1 MSETKQSALGN
12 RSLIRFVA
20 TNLLANAA
28 EWAFFVGALVYA
40 FDKGGARTAGIAS
53 LALLVPTA
61 IAAPTAG
68 AMAHRRRPQRVRLAA
83 VGVHT
88 LALGAATL
96 AAFADAPA
104 AVVVGCCSAAAAAYT
119 FLGPAGAVMLPA
131 IVRSARELTTANVWV
146 GFCES
151 VSMLGGPLLAT
162 ALLAL
167 EGPASVLAGSAALSL
182 VGTLF
187 TLWHGSKDS
196 PPASYAD
203 TTETVGAV
211 RLVMRSV
218 AVMKD
223 RAGAIGVLAVA
234 GGHYLLVGSLDLIV
248 VVLANDQLS
257 LGDSGPGL
265 LATSAGVGAL
275 VCALVSALLVRRDRL
290 APLVIGSTAAMA
302 VALVALG
309 LVPTLTTAL
318 ILLPIAGFGGAL
330 LHLTSRMLLQRST
343 PPDATAGV
351 FAAIELLDGVC
362 LVVGSIIAQVLI
374 AAGGVDAALIGLG
387 VVFAILLLLTW
398 RSLKIADDSA
408 DIPIVTISLLRRI
421 PAFEPLP
428 ALILET
434 VARAAIE
441 LSVTAGQVVVT
452 EGEEGDRYYA
462 VADGSFDVV
471 RHGALIRTIGRG
483 DGFGEIALLADVPRT
498 ATITATR
505 AGSLLAIQRVP
516 FLVAVTGSD
525 SSRQA
530 AWGVVRAMTLSDE
543 GADAPTV
550 EA

>member
-1 MSETKQSALGN
+1 
-12 RSLIRFVA
+12 
-20 TNLLANAA
+20 
-28 EWAFFVGALVYA
+28 
-40 FDKGGARTAGIAS
+40 
-53 LALLVPTA
+53 
-61 IAAPTAG
+61 
-68 AMAHRRRPQRVRLAA
+68 
-83 VGVHT
+83 
-88 LALGAATL
+88 
-96 AAFADAPA
+96 
-104 AVVVGCCSAAAAAYT
+104 
-119 FLGPAGAVMLPA
+119 
-131 IVRSARELTTANVWV
+131 
-146 GFCES
+146 
-151 VSMLGGPLLAT
+151 
-162 ALLAL
+162 
-167 EGPASVLAGSAALSL
+167 VL
-182 VGTLF
+182 
-187 TLWHGSKDS
+187 
-196 PPASYAD
+196 
-203 TTETVGAV
+203 
-211 RLVMRSV
+211 RSV
-218 AVMKD
+218 EVMKD
-223 RAGAIGVLAVA
+223 RAGALGLLAVA
-234 GGHYLLVGSLDLIV
+234 GGHYLLVGSLDLVV

-265 LATSAGVGAL
+265 LATSAGIGAL
-275 VCALVSALLVRRDRL
+275 LCALVSALLVRRDRL
-290 APLVIGSTAAMA
+290 APLVIGSTAAIA

-318 ILLPIAGFGGAL
+318 ILLPVAGFGGAL
-330 LHLTSRMLLQRST
+330 LHLTSRMLLQRAT

-362 LVVGSIIAQVLI
+362 LVAGSIIAQVLI

-398 RSLKIADDSA
+398 HALKTADDSA

-441 LSVTAGQVVVT
+441 VSVPAGQVVVT

-483 DGFGEIALLADVPRT
+483 DGFGEIALLANVPRT

-516 FLVAVTGSD
+516 FLVAVTGTD

-543 GADAPTV
+543 GEDAPTIG
-550 EA
+550 A